1 MNETSIRQLLDTC
14 FTAKHVVETMKEL
27 PKGFKPRHIHVIEA
41 IYELS
46 TNQEEVRVSDVS
58 HRLNITTPSV
68 TKLIQ
73 ELEERGTLEKY
84 QQKEDKRVTLVAL
97 TDFGRELQKRYV
109 AEYHRA
115 WSEQMQDV
123 TEEEV
128 KTVIRVIARLEETM
142 PGGKKDE

>member
-41 IYELS
+41 IHELS
-46 TNQEEVRVSDVS
+46 AVQEEVRVSDVS
-58 HRLNITTPSV
+58 RRLNITTPSV

-84 QQKEDKRVTLVAL
+84 QQSEDKRVTLVTL
-97 TDFGRELQKRYV
+97 TDLGRELQKKYV
-109 AEYHRA
+109 AEYHKA
-115 WSEQMQDV
+115 WAERMQDV

-128 KTVIRVIARLEETM
+128 ETVIRVIAQLEETM
-142 PGGKKDE
+142 PGGEKDE

>member
-46 TNQEEVRVSDVS
+46 TSQEEVRVSDVS

-128 KTVIRVIARLEETM
+128 KTVIRVIARLKETM

>member
-1 MNETSIRQLLDTC
+1 MNETSIRQLLDAC

-41 IYELS
+41 VYELS
-46 TNQEEVRVSDVS
+46 ADQEEVRVSDVS
-58 HRLNITTPSV
+58 RHLNITTPSV

-84 QQKEDKRVTLVAL
+84 QQREDKRVTLVTL
-97 TDFGRELQKRYV
+97 TDFGRELQRKYV
-109 AEYHRA
+109 AEYHRV
-115 WSEQMQDV
+115 WSERMQDI

-128 KTVIRVIARLEETM
+128 KTVIRVIARLEETI
-142 PGGKKDE
+142 PGGKDE